1 MNTKP
6 QYNILLMDETIVYQW
21 DTNSYIYQ
29 LTRAKNKQQKEAVIN
44 GKTIADSY
52 YYVTLS
58 VYQKIN

>member
-1 MNTKP
+1 
-6 QYNILLMDETIVYQW
+6 MDETIVYQW

-29 LTRAKNKQQKEAVIN
+29 INKGKKINNKKEAVIN
-44 GKTIADSY
+44 GKTIAYSY